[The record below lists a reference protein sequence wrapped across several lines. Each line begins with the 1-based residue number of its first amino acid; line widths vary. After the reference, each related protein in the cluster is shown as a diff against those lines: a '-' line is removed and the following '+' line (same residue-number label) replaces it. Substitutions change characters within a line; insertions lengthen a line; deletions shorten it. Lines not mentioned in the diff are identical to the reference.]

1 MTSRHAV
8 ITYHGVGR
16 ALAGEDPHELLVSEE
31 AFRAQMAFLARHR
44 NVVPLQ
50 ALVQGRPRGRKPTVA
65 ITFDDAYRSVLHVA
79 APILREYGLASTVF
93 APTRWIGRENGWI
106 EPPSS
111 SLAIMD
117 PNELRAAD
125 EQGITVESHG
135 HAHLNYADAD
145 DDAVEGDVDASVQ
158 ALGEILG
165 RRPRYLA
172 YPYGP
177 ATPVQRTSSDVA
189 ASMLRS
195 PSSDLIGV
203 VTSGNEYGYAG
214 SWAAHLRFED
224 LRPLVGLVAM
234 VTSGALGRG
243 CVETIRPATPL
254 TYGSRSTLFRSLACI
269 SRPIRKAKRTLG
281 SGSSVR
287 HSVCTAPGA

>member
-93 APTRWIGRENGWI
+93 APTRWIGQENGWI

-111 SLAIMD
+111 PLAIMD
-117 PNELRAAD
+117 PSELRAAD
-125 EQGITVESHG
+125 EQGIIVESHG
-135 HAHLNYADAD
+135 HAHLNYADAED
-145 DDAVEGDVDASVQ
+145 AAVEGDVEASVQ

-172 YPYGP
+172 YPFGP
-177 ATPVQRTSSDVA
+177 ATPA
-189 ASMLRS
+189 AADIVRRGGFDAAFTLERPHRGRYQWERVWIRPGHGLRIFG
-195 PSSDLIGV
+195 LK
-203 VTSGNEYGYAG
+203 TSGYWSASWRWSRAG
-214 SWAAHLRFED
+214 RFGAD
-224 LRPLVGLVAM
+224 ALRPLV
-234 VTSGALGRG
+234 R
-243 CVETIRPATPL
+243 
-254 TYGSRSTLFRSLACI
+254 
-269 SRPIRKAKRTLG
+269 
-281 SGSSVR
+281 R
-287 HSVCTAPGA
+287 HP